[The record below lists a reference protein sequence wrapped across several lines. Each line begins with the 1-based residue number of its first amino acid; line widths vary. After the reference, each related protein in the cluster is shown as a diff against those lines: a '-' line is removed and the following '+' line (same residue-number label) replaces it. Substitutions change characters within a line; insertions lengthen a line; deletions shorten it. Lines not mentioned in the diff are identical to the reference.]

1 VTDLRYRGRFAPSPT
16 GPLHFGSLVTAV
28 GSYLQAR
35 HCGGEW
41 WLRIED
47 VDQLRCVAEATDA
60 ILHALT
66 ALGFHWDGELRYQSR
81 STDRYQRALT
91 QLLQQHDVF
100 PCACTRRRLAGKPY
114 DGRCRQGLPAGSP
127 ARTIRVKVPN
137 QEFAFTDQLQGR
149 FVQNL
154 AHSVGD
160 FIIRRADGLFAYQLA
175 VVVDDAEQGITEIV
189 RGTDLLDNTPR
200 QLHLQR
206 LLGYPQ
212 PKYVHLPIIL
222 NAAGDKL
229 SKQHH
234 APALAVRQ
242 PVAVLWQAVQVL
254 GQAPPPALAH
264 ASLTRFWEWAISHW
278 QLARVPPVATLPMP
292 VALI

>member
-1 VTDLRYRGRFAPSPT
+1 MIDSFYRGRFAPSPT

-35 HCGGEW
+35 HNGGEW

-47 VDQLRCVAEATDA
+47 VDQLRCVADATDA

-66 ALGFHWDGELRYQSR
+66 TLGFHWDGELRYQSR
-81 STDRYQRALT
+81 CTDHYHHALT
-91 QLLQQHDVF
+91 QLRQQQHVF

-114 DGRCRQGLPAGSP
+114 DGRCRQGLPVGEQ
-127 ARTIRVKVPN
+127 ARTMRVKVPD
-137 QEFAFTDQLQGR
+137 QDFVFIDQLQGR
-149 FVQNL
+149 FTQNV

-160 FIIRRADGLFAYQLA
+160 FIVRRADGLFAYQLA
-175 VVVDDAEQGITEIV
+175 VVVDDAEQGMTEIV
-189 RGTDLLDNTPR
+189 RGIDLLDNTPR

-234 APALAVRQ
+234 APPLDVQHPVPLLCQALR
-242 PVAVLWQAVQVL
+242 VL
-254 GQAPPPALAH
+254 GQTPPTALTH

-278 QLARVPPVATLPMP
+278 RLEHIPRVAALPMP
-292 VALI
+292 Q